1 MNFIKKLILTVVTL
15 TIVALLSLTLTGCP
29 PAPPVVEE
37 TTTEEEITP
46 EEEVVAAAVETLKIV
61 YLTPSTDSG
70 YWGVQVA
77 VGVENAIVDIKKEYG
92 VEVEYEMVGP
102 VQEQQFDIY
111 ISTLE
116 AVIAKQPDG
125 IAMGQLN
132 PDAVAP
138 LVKEAT
144 EKGIR
149 VNLISIGVEPPLTGE
164 QYGQLFYCDQ
174 PEQGKMAAEAYVA
187 ALQEK
192 GLPLNGVTGVHMSI
206 VIPIL
211 EEKINMFVSTLQELA
226 PDMTI
231 LETQYNEN
239 DITKGIGLMESQLAT
254 HGDKLVGFF
263 GGNNVTG
270 DAIVKVIEESGRA
283 DSLVGIAVDADP
295 LEVEG
300 LRKGYLDGLVVQ
312 TPYDQAYNATMGIA
326 EFVLEGIDGSDSVNM
341 PASVVTPANMDT
353 PEMQALLD
361 PTILKYEEE

>member
-1 MNFIKKLILTVVTL
+1 MKKSLLWLLIILLAVSM
-15 TIVALLSLTLTGCP
+15 VATFSLAGCKEEAA
-29 PAPPVVEE
+29 PAEEAAVEE
-37 TTTEEEITP
+37 AP
-46 EEEVVAAAVETLKIV
+46 AEEEVAPAAGETLKIV

-77 VGVENAIVDIKKEYG
+77 VGVENAIVDIKKQYG

-102 VQEQQFDIY
+102 VQENQFDEY
-111 ISTLE
+111 MATLE
-116 AVIAKQPDG
+116 AVISQQPDG
-125 IAMGQLN
+125 IVMGQLN

-138 LVKEAT
+138 LVQEAT

-149 VNLISIGVEPPLTGE
+149 VNLVSIGVEPPLTGE

-174 PEQGKMAAEAYVA
+174 PEQGKLAAESYVA
-187 ALQEK
+187 SLQEK

-206 VIPIL
+206 VVPIL
-211 EEKINMFVSTLQELA
+211 EEKINMFISTLQELA

-239 DITKGIGLMESQLAT
+239 DINNGIALMETQLAT
-254 HGDKLVGFF
+254 YGDELVGFF

-270 DAIVKVIEESGRA
+270 DAIVKVIEESGRS
-283 DSLVGIAVDADP
+283 DSLVGIAVDSDT

-300 LRKGYLDGLVVQ
+300 MRNGYLDGLVVQ

-326 EFVLEGIDGSDSVNM
+326 EFVLDGIDGPDSVNM